1 MNKQQ
6 YIRTL
11 ERRLNV
17 LEWKLKML
25 KDDDVEEFELIE
37 EEIQDI
43 KDELDEL
50 EDNVWGDTKESV
62 RSYMY
67 DVIPH
72 YYLY

>member
-50 EDNVWGDTKESV
+50 EDNVWGDTKEIV